1 MLVLVVLAVE
11 GSGTGTTGVTME
23 DELEVEDMLDEEDD
37 EADDPPL
44 RVNMP
49 E

>member
-1 MLVLVVLAVE
+1 MLVVFAVE
-11 GSGTGTTGVTME
+11 GRGTGTTGVTTE

-37 EADDPPL
+37 DKDDPPL